1 MATRLQRKAFRKNA
15 KRSTGPRTPEGKARS
30 SQNACK
36 HGLFARDA
44 VLPDENPEEF
54 LQLIADLEQELEARG
69 DFERRLVHHIAG
81 AEWRMGRLVRLETG
95 ALTSQLEKERLY
107 AQRMQ
112 ADLGKLNHSVQA
124 KPGEQTQSVQAA
136 HDGENQS
143 LQAERGEQN
152 SPPPPGPY
160 QQNTKELGAVVA
172 EDRDTPVLL
181 TLSLYEARLT
191 RKYLS
196 LLKQLRLTQK
206 LRRAAEALE
215 PQQQPAETEVALSTP
230 ESPPA
235 QQHPPTPS
243 TSQVSPQPPLKEPA
257 QAKHPPTPS
266 TQPQAPE
273 EEHPPG
279 EEHPDAP
286 ASRVA

>member
-1 MATRLQRKAFRKNA
+1 MATRLQRRAFRKNA
-15 KRSTGPRTPEGKARS
+15 KRSTGSRTPEGKARS
-30 SQNACK
+30 SQNASK

-54 LQLIADLEQELEARG
+54 LQLIADLEQELEAG
-69 DFERRLVHHIAG
+69 SAFERRLVHHIANT
-81 AEWRMGRLVRLETG
+81 EWRMRRLVRLETG
-95 ALTSQLEKERLY
+95 ALMSQLEKERLY
-107 AQRMQ
+107 AQRLQ
-112 ADLGKLNHSVQA
+112 AELGKLNQSLQA
-124 KPGEQTQSVQAA
+124 EHGEQTQSVQAA
-136 HDGENQS
+136 HDGEKQR
-143 LQAERGEQN
+143 LQAEGGEQN
-152 SPPPPGPY
+152 SPPPADPY
-160 QQNTKELGAVVA
+160 QQSTKELGAVVA
-172 EDRDTPVLL
+172 GDRDTPVLL
-181 TLSLYEARLT
+181 TLSLYEARLN

-206 LRRAAEALE
+206 LCRNAEAME
-215 PQQQPAETEVALSTP
+215 PEQQPAETEVASSTP

-266 TQPQAPE
+266 AQPASPQAP
-273 EEHPPG
+273 G
-279 EEHPDAP
+279 EAYPEDP

>member
-54 LQLIADLEQELEARG
+54 LQLIADLEQELDAG
-69 DFERRLVHHIAG
+69 SDFERRLVHHIAG

-112 ADLGKLNHSVQA
+112 ADLGKLNQSVQA

-181 TLSLYEARLT
+181 TLSLYESRLT

-215 PQQQPAETEVALSTP
+215 PQQQPAETVAPTP
-230 ESPPA
+230 TAESAQPPPA
-235 QQHPPTPS
+235 PAPAADQPN
-243 TSQVSPQPPLKEPA
+243 PQPPLKEPP

>member
-1 MATRLQRKAFRKNA
+1 MATRLQKRAFRKNA
-15 KRSTGPRTPEGKARS
+15 KRSTGPRTSEGKARS
-30 SQNACK
+30 SQNARK

-44 VLPDENPEEF
+44 VLPGENPEEF

-81 AEWRMGRLVRLETG
+81 TEWRMRRLVRLETG

-107 AQRMQ
+107 AQRKQ
-112 ADLGKLNHSVQA
+112 AELGKLNQRVQA
-124 KPGEQTQSVQAA
+124 QHGDQTQSVQAA

-152 SPPPPGPY
+152 SPPPDPY
-160 QQNTKELGAVVA
+160 QQSTKELGAVVA
-172 EDRDTPVLL
+172 GDRDTPVLL
-181 TLSLYEARLT
+181 TLSLYESRLT

-206 LRRAAEALE
+206 LRRAAEAME
-215 PQQQPAETEVALSTP
+215 PEQQPAETEARPSAPEHSQAQHQLTPALEPTSPGAPRVAAPQLPNPSTP
-230 ESPPA
+230 SSA
-235 QQHPPTPS
+235 RA
-243 TSQVSPQPPLKEPA
+243 SPQEA
-257 QAKHPPTPS
+257 
-266 TQPQAPE
+266 TQGQSE
-273 EEHPPG
+273 KL
-279 EEHPDAP
+279 

>member
-81 AEWRMGRLVRLETG
+81 TEWRMRRLVRLETG

-107 AQRMQ
+107 AQRRQ
-112 ADLGKLNHSVQA
+112 AELGKLKQSLQA
-124 KPGEQTQSVQAA
+124 KYGDQNQSVQAA

-143 LQAERGEQN
+143 LLAERGDEN
-152 SPPPPGPY
+152 SPPSADPY
-160 QQNTKELGAVVA
+160 QQSTKELGAVVA
-172 EDRDTPVLL
+172 GDRETPVLL
-181 TLSLYEARLT
+181 TLSLYESRLT
-191 RKYLS
+191 RKYLI

-215 PQQQPAETEVALSTP
+215 AEQQPGETEARPPAP

-235 QQHPPTPS
+235 EQHPPTPS
-243 TSQVSPQPPLKEPA
+243 TNQLSPQPKLKEPA

-266 TQPQAPE
+266 TQPQE
-273 EEHPPG
+273 PG
-279 EEHPDAP
+279 EEHPEDP